1 LNLTNMSKQQLY
13 EIAMCENV
21 RLIDRYS
28 AARELQRRKNNNEVC
43 RDRPK
48 YENRASCSK

>member
-13 EIAMCENV
+13 EMAMCENA

-28 AARELQRRKNNNEVC
+28 AARELQRRKDKNEVC
-43 RDRPK
+43 RDRPQH
-48 YENRASCSK
+48 ENRTRSSK